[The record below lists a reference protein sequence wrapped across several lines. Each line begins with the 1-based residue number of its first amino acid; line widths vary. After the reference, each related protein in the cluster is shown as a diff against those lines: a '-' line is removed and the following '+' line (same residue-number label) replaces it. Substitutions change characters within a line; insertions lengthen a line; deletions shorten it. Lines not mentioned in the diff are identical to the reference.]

1 MATEYSSVDVAL
13 DVPFE
18 VEVAEGAYDV
28 SVEGAQSERIPPG
41 RYRVRMI
48 RHLVPD
54 RPVTATE
61 DGEQVLHTADI
72 LVPDRGRR

>member
-28 SVEGAQSERIPPG
+28 SVEGAPK
-41 RYRVRMI
+41 
-48 RHLVPD
+48 
-54 RPVTATE
+54 
-61 DGEQVLHTADI
+61 
-72 LVPDRGRR
+72 